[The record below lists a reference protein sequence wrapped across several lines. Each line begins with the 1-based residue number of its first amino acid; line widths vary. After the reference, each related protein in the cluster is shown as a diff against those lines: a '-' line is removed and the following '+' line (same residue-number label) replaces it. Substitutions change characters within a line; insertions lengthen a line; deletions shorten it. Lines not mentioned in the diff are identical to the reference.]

1 MPRPKKPTPNK
12 SDFVRAMGDTPAKEV
27 VAAAAKKGMKLTER
41 YVYVIRSADK
51 AKARRGRG
59 AGVGRRGRGAGGAG
73 AEADLR
79 RAIAELGLSRARQ
92 VIAEVESAF
101 SGR

>member
-1 MPRPKKPTPNK
+1 MAAKRNKKAPLSK
-12 SDFVRAMGDTPAKEV
+12 SDFVRQMGPKTPAKEV
-27 VAAAAKKGMKLTER
+27 VAAAAKRGMKLTER

-51 AKARRGRG
+51 SKARRGGGVRG
-59 AGVGRRGRGAGGAG
+59 GRGAA

-79 RAIAELGLSRARQ
+79 RAIAELGLTRARA
-92 VIAEVESAF
+92 VLAEVEAAF